1 MQLCEN
7 GLATARM
14 VGGLSPCLQGDMHAC
29 GSIHDLWE
37 QLVQVGNGQRQTSNR
52 TYYSLYENKRT
63 QFSLYE
69 ESNNLNFD

>member
-29 GSIHDLWE
+29 GSIHDLW
-37 QLVQVGNGQRQTSNR
+37 GAAGSGGQRATADLESHILLVVRKQKNAILVVR
-52 TYYSLYENKRT
+52 RVK
-63 QFSLYE
+63 QFK
-69 ESNNLNFD
+69 F